1 MSGNCH
7 PDSLDGVYY
16 LEEILRSALIVIDMQ
31 NYFLSPDSPA
41 YMHSGIKIIS
51 NVMEIIELFKKKSIP
66 IFFTVQAN
74 NNSKDNMMYKWWKR
88 LPQKD
93 TYYSTLIEQLSIY
106 NYPIIYKEHYSIFFN
121 TDLNRQLKEQGIKIL
136 YFTGIQTH
144 LCVETSIRHAFMLN
158 YETILISDTTA
169 SKRIENY
176 NASIVNLK
184 HGFCKIIS
192 SGDVIDEKI

>member
-1 MSGNCH
+1 MSGKRH

-16 LEEILRSALIVIDMQ
+16 SEDFLRSALIVIDMQ

-41 YMHSGIKIIS
+41 YMHSGVKIIS
-51 NVMEIIELFKKKSIP
+51 NVIKIIELFKKRSMP
-66 IFFTVQAN
+66 IFFTIQAN

-93 TYYSTLIEQLSIY
+93 TYYSTLIKQLSVY
-106 NYPIIYKEHYSIFFN
+106 NYPIIYKEHYSIFFD
-121 TDLNRQLKEQGIKIL
+121 TDLNRRLEKHGIENL

-158 YETILISDTTA
+158 YESILVSDATT

-176 NASIVNLK
+176 NASILNLK

-192 SGDVIDEKI
+192 SEDVINEGI